1 MANTTSPDQQSYFDN
16 LSKHAF
22 RAHVAK
28 LRKRHGV
35 PAEVKIKRKA
45 FESLEDLE
53 DWQDQQAADLNSTDE
68 ELDFVIREGGH
79 IMADM
84 LDLDNRMASILDPQ
98 QFAAQSPAAAVT
110 R

>member
-1 MANTTSPDQQSYFDN
+1 MA
-16 LSKHAF
+16 
-22 RAHVAK
+22 RI
-28 LRKRHGV
+28 
-35 PAEVKIKRKA
+35 AEHEQIERTRLTIANARRELKGQTP